1 MNIEVI
7 SLKCPN
13 CNSGV
18 DTSMK
23 ECPACDKPIIIRQA
37 SQTAAMPMP
46 LVNKYLGAYRSL
58 GNQYPD
64 NKDINTAIGICFLK
78 LKMYDKA
85 LDAFEKAM
93 PDNFDNAEPF
103 YLAAVSLLQ
112 GKKAFLA
119 PRASIDKIEE
129 YLNAA
134 AMIEM
139 RPIFYYFMA
148 YVKKDYFERKYLNTN
163 PSWQELLQQA
173 EEYGL
178 QTCDVEEFHA
188 LINQLAIL

>member
-37 SQTAAMPMP
+37 SQTSAMPMP
-46 LVNKYLGAYRSL
+46 LVNKYLSAYRAL
-58 GNQYPD
+58 DNQCPN
-64 NKDINTAIGICFLK
+64 NKEINTAIGICFLK

-85 LDAFEKAM
+85 LAAFEKAM

-112 GKKAFLA
+112 GKKAFLT
-119 PRASIDKIEE
+119 PRPSIDKIEE

-148 YVKKDYFERKYLNTN
+148 YVKKDYFERKFLNTT
-163 PSWQELLQQA
+163 PSWKELLEQA

-178 QTCDVEEFHA
+178 SSDDVEEFHL
-188 LINQLAIL
+188 LINQPL

>member
-37 SQTAAMPMP
+37 SQTSAMSMP
-46 LVNKYLGAYRSL
+46 LVNKYLGTYRAL
-58 GNQYPD
+58 DNQCPN
-64 NKDINTAIGICFLK
+64 NKEINTAIGICFLK

-85 LDAFEKAM
+85 LAAFEKAM

-112 GKKAFLA
+112 GKKAFLT
-119 PRASIDKIEE
+119 PRPSIDKIEE

-148 YVKKDYFERKYLNTN
+148 YVKKDYFERKFLNTT
-163 PSWQELLQQA
+163 PSWKELLEQA

-178 QTCDVEEFHA
+178 SSDDVEEFHL
-188 LINQLAIL
+188 LINQPL

>member
-1 MNIEVI
+1 MGIEVI

-18 DTSMK
+18 DSSMK

-37 SQTAAMPMP
+37 SQTATMPMP

-58 GNQYPD
+58 ESQYPD
-64 NKDINTAIGICFLK
+64 NKDVNTAIGICFLK
-78 LKMYDKA
+78 MKMYDKA
-85 LDAFEKAM
+85 LAAFEKAM

-112 GKKAFLA
+112 GKKAFLT
-119 PRASIDKIEE
+119 PRPSIDKIEE

-139 RPIFYYFMA
+139 RPVFYYFMA

-178 QTCDVEEFHA
+178 QSCDVEEFHA
-188 LINQLAIL
+188 LINQQGIS

>member
-18 DTSMK
+18 DTSMTV
-23 ECPACDKPIIIRQA
+23 CPACDKPIIIRQA

-46 LVNKYLGAYRSL
+46 LVNKYLGAYRALDSQCP
-58 GNQYPD
+58 NNRD
-64 NKDINTAIGICFLK
+64 VNTAIGICFLK

-85 LDAFEKAM
+85 LAAFEKAM

-112 GKKAFLA
+112 GKKAFLT
-119 PRASIDKIEE
+119 PRPAIDKIEE

-148 YVKKDYFERKYLNTN
+148 YVKKDYFARKCYNTS
-163 PSWQELLQQA
+163 PSWQELMLQA

-178 QTCDVEEFHA
+178 APYDVEEFHV
-188 LINQLAIL
+188 LINQPM

>member
-37 SQTAAMPMP
+37 SQTVVMPLP

-58 GNQYPD
+58 EHQYPD

-119 PRASIDKIEE
+119 PRTSIDKIEE

-148 YVKKDYFERKYLNTN
+148 YVKKDYFERKYLKTN

-178 QTCDVEEFHA
+178 QACDIEEFHA

>member
-58 GNQYPD
+58 GNQYPE

-173 EEYGL
+173 EEFGL

>member
-37 SQTAAMPMP
+37 SQTSAMPMP
-46 LVNKYLGAYRSL
+46 LVNKYLGTYRAL
-58 GNQYPD
+58 DNQCPN
-64 NKDINTAIGICFLK
+64 NKEINTAIGICFLK

-85 LDAFEKAM
+85 LAAFEKAM

-112 GKKAFLA
+112 GKKAFLI
-119 PRASIDKIEE
+119 PRPSIDKIEE

-148 YVKKDYFERKYLNTN
+148 YVKKDYFERKFLNTT
-163 PSWQELLQQA
+163 PSWKELLEQA

-178 QTCDVEEFHA
+178 SSDDVEEFHL
-188 LINQLAIL
+188 LINQPL

>member
-37 SQTAAMPMP
+37 SQTSMMPMP
-46 LVNKYLGAYRSL
+46 LVNKYLGAYRAL
-58 GNQYPD
+58 ENQYPD

-78 LKMYDKA
+78 LKLFDKA
-85 LDAFEKAM
+85 LAAFEKAM
-93 PDNFDNAEPF
+93 PDNFDYAEPF

-112 GKKAFLA
+112 GKKAFLTSR
-119 PRASIDKIEE
+119 PSIDKIEE

-134 AMIEM
+134 SMIEM
-139 RPIFYYFMA
+139 RPIFYYFMS
-148 YVKKDYFERKYLNTN
+148 YVKKDYFERKYLNTS
-163 PSWQELLQQA
+163 PSWQELLEQA
-173 EEYGL
+173 KENGL
-178 QTCDVEEFHA
+178 NSTDIEEFHS
-188 LINQLAIL
+188 LINQPF

>member
-58 GNQYPD
+58 GNQYPE

>member
-37 SQTAAMPMP
+37 SQTSAMPMP
-46 LVNKYLGAYRSL
+46 LVNKYLGTYRAL
-58 GNQYPD
+58 DNQCPN
-64 NKDINTAIGICFLK
+64 NKEINTAIGICFLK

-85 LDAFEKAM
+85 LAAFEKAM

-112 GKKAFLA
+112 GKKAFLT
-119 PRASIDKIEE
+119 PRPSIDKIEE

-148 YVKKDYFERKYLNTN
+148 YVKKDYFERKFLNTT
-163 PSWQELLQQA
+163 PSWKELLEQA

-178 QTCDVEEFHA
+178 SSDDVEEFHL
-188 LINQLAIL
+188 LINQPL

>member
-1 MNIEVI
+1 MNEVI

-18 DTSMK
+18 DSSMS
-23 ECPACDKPIIIRQA
+23 ECPACDKPIIFRHM

-46 LVNKYLGAYRSL
+46 LVNKYLGSYRSL
-58 GNQYPD
+58 ESQNPN
-64 NKDINTAIGICFLK
+64 NKTINTAIGICFLK

-85 LDAFEKAM
+85 LAAFEKSM

-103 YLAAVSLLQ
+103 YLAAVALLQ

-119 PRASIDKIEE
+119 PRLAIDKMEE

-134 AMIEM
+134 SMIEM
-139 RPIFYYFMA
+139 RPVFYYFMA
-148 YVKKDYFERKYLNTN
+148 YIKKDYFDRKFLNTT
-163 PSWQELLQQA
+163 PSYQELMEQA
-173 EEYGL
+173 VGYGL
-178 QTCDVEEFHA
+178 TTSDIEEFHL
-188 LINQLAIL
+188 LINQPL

>member
-37 SQTAAMPMP
+37 SQTSAMPMP
-46 LVNKYLGAYRSL
+46 LVNKYLGTYRAL
-58 GNQYPD
+58 DNQCPN
-64 NKDINTAIGICFLK
+64 NKEINTAIGICFLK

-85 LDAFEKAM
+85 LAAFEKAM

-112 GKKAFLA
+112 GKKAFLT
-119 PRASIDKIEE
+119 PRPSIDKIEE

-148 YVKKDYFERKYLNTN
+148 YVKKDYFERKFLNTT
-163 PSWQELLQQA
+163 PSWKELLEQA

-178 QTCDVEEFHA
+178 CSDDVEEFHL
-188 LINQLAIL
+188 LINQPL

>member
-58 GNQYPD
+58 GNQYPE

-188 LINQLAIL
+188 LINQTVIS

>member
-18 DTSMK
+18 DTSMTV
-23 ECPACDKPIIIRQA
+23 CPACDKPIIIRQA

-46 LVNKYLGAYRSL
+46 LINKYLGAYRAL
-58 GNQYPD
+58 GNQCPD
-64 NKDINTAIGICFLK
+64 NRDVNTAIGICFLK

-85 LDAFEKAM
+85 LAAFEKAM

-112 GKKAFLA
+112 GKKAFLT
-119 PRASIDKIEE
+119 PRPAIDKIEE

-148 YVKKDYFERKYLNTN
+148 YVKKDYFERKCYNTS
-163 PSWQELLQQA
+163 PSWQELMQQA

-178 QTCDVEEFHA
+178 APYDVEEFHA
-188 LINQLAIL
+188 LINQPM

>member
-37 SQTAAMPMP
+37 SQTSMMPMS
-46 LVNKYLGAYRSL
+46 LVNKYLGAYRAL
-58 GNQYPD
+58 ENQYPD

-78 LKMYDKA
+78 LKLFDKA
-85 LDAFEKAM
+85 LAAFEKAM

-112 GKKAFLA
+112 GKKAFLTSR
-119 PRASIDKIEE
+119 PSIDKIEE

-134 AMIEM
+134 SMIEM
-139 RPIFYYFMA
+139 RPIFYYFMS
-148 YVKKDYFERKYLNTN
+148 YVKKDYFERKYLNTS
-163 PSWQELLQQA
+163 PSWQELLEQA
-173 EEYGL
+173 KENGL
-178 QTCDVEEFHA
+178 NSTDIEEFHS
-188 LINQLAIL
+188 LINQPF

>member
-18 DTSMK
+18 DSSMK
-23 ECPACDKPIIIRQA
+23 ECPACDKPIIIRQVK
-37 SQTAAMPMP
+37 QTSAMPMP
-46 LVNKYLGAYRSL
+46 LVNKYLGAYRAL

-85 LDAFEKAM
+85 IEAFEKAM
-93 PDNFDNAEPF
+93 PENFDNAEPF

-112 GKKAFLA
+112 GKKAFLISR
-119 PRASIDKIEE
+119 PSIDKIEE

-134 AMIEM
+134 TMIEM

-148 YVKKDYFERKYLNTN
+148 YIKKDYFERKFLNTT
-163 PSWQELLQQA
+163 PSWQELMEQA

-178 QTCDVEEFHA
+178 CSEDIEEFHS
-188 LINQLAIL
+188 LINQPL

>member
-37 SQTAAMPMP
+37 SQTSAMPMP
-46 LVNKYLGAYRSL
+46 LVNKYLGTYRAL
-58 GNQYPD
+58 DNQCPN
-64 NKDINTAIGICFLK
+64 NKEINTAIGICFLK

-85 LDAFEKAM
+85 LAAFEKAM

-112 GKKAFLA
+112 GKKAFLT
-119 PRASIDKIEE
+119 PRPSIDKIEE

-148 YVKKDYFERKYLNTN
+148 YVKKDYFERKFLNTT
-163 PSWQELLQQA
+163 PSWKELLGQA

-178 QTCDVEEFHA
+178 SSDDVEEFHL
-188 LINQLAIL
+188 LINQPL